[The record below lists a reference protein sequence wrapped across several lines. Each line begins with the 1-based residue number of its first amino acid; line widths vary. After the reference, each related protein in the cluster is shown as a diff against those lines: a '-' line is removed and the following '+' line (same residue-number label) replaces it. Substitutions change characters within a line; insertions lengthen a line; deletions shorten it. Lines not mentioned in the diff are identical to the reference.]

1 MQENAI
7 YTAVIR
13 KKSIILSEYT
23 DYSGNFEQIIKKLMK
38 IISEKN
44 IEINIYKAT
53 IFISKHKIFILKNTD
68 IFSLL
73 ISDIKEEEEN
83 TNDYVFC
90 FLYSIITKLNKL
102 YKPEELQQ
110 AKSFSLIDF
119 RNVLEKSMKNFR
131 SNIQYYKE
139 YLNIISSYATEN
151 SLNTLQIELKLSI
164 HSIVQVHKEHPK
176 EYDSLEIKDSTL
188 STTLNELSDSL
199 INPNNSYE
207 YNKKS
212 KCCKY
217 SIIIIIIIILLG
229 LGIVAFLKFYLHKF

>member
-53 IFISKHKIFILKNTD
+53 IFISKHKVFILKNTD

-176 EYDSLEIKDSTL
+176 EYDALEINSNL
-188 STTLNELSDSL
+188 STTLNGLSESL
-199 INPNNSYE
+199 INSSTYE
-207 YNKKS
+207 YNTKS
-212 KCCKY
+212 KCCKFT
-217 SIIIIIIIILLG
+217 IIIIIIILLLA
-229 LGIVAFLKFYLHKF
+229 LGIIAFLKFYLHKF